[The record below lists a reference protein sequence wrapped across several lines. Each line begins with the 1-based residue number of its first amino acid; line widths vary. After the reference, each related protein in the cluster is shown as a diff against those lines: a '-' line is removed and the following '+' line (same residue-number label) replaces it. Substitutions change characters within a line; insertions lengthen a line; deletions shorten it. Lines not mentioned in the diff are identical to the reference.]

1 MPPNSLF
8 GNFLNDRSLWEC
20 NHLILCDS
28 DAETMKINGP
38 TFSRSDQFHGVE
50 SLKVHSGGGGGG
62 ESKMLDYSPKKE
74 MVVMRWDGGV
84 S

>member
-28 DAETMKINGP
+28 DAKTMQVSGT
-38 TFSRSDQFHGVE
+38 TFPRSDQFYSAE
-50 SLKVHSGGGGGG
+50 SLKVHS
-62 ESKMLDYSPKKE
+62 EKKNTLKC
-74 MVVMRWDGGV
+74 
-84 S
+84 